1 MAYLDFMLRWRVAP
15 DRLDDWLSVCNKL
28 PFDGCVQQKYAYLN
42 CCRQVNKIC
51 AECRQIAV
59 FDDSKL
65 MAAAV
70 KLCEEDKRFTIAYV
84 LAGLIGLR
92 NPDTESQAEQYL
104 QQVIERE
111 KGVVYA
117 DFVYYVL
124 GEYYEVDRH
133 DWMFGWMWYQRMV
146 GCPLQ
151 ERRGKP
157 VSDGMYNIKLSNRMI
172 QTGQTDEA
180 WKILTEMK
188 EKLEE
193 KYTLGYI
200 SLDEVSM
207 WYQCTRMMEDMQRF
221 FRKKYVL
228 SGMPSDSIIGAIDRN
243 AEIWNFA
250 DKDDRQDVIQAVRTK
265 TEKK

>member
-1 MAYLDFMLRWRVAP
+1 MRWRVAP
-15 DRLDDWLSVCNKL
+15 DRLDNWLSVCNKL

-42 CCRQVNKIC
+42 CCRKVNKIC
-51 AECRQIAV
+51 AECRQIAI

-70 KLCEEDKRFTIAYV
+70 KLCEEDKKFTIAYV

-104 QQVIERE
+104 QQVTERE

-200 SLDEVSM
+200 SLDDVSM

-221 FRKKYVL
+221 SERNMCFLECHLIVSSEPL
-228 SGMPSDSIIGAIDRN
+228 TGMLKFGILQIMMADRTSS
-243 AEIWNFA
+243 
-250 DKDDRQDVIQAVRTK
+250 RQSEQRQKRNRQLLA
-265 TEKK
+265 

>member
-1 MAYLDFMLRWRVAP
+1 
-15 DRLDDWLSVCNKL
+15 
-28 PFDGCVQQKYAYLN
+28 
-42 CCRQVNKIC
+42 
-51 AECRQIAV
+51 
-59 FDDSKL
+59 
-65 MAAAV
+65 
-70 KLCEEDKRFTIAYV
+70 
-84 LAGLIGLR
+84 
-92 NPDTESQAEQYL
+92 
-104 QQVIERE
+104 
-111 KGVVYA
+111 
-117 DFVYYVL
+117 
-124 GEYYEVDRH
+124 
-133 DWMFGWMWYQRMV
+133 MWYQRMV

-200 SLDEVSM
+200 SLDDVSM

-243 AEIWNFA
+243 VEIWNFA
-250 DKDDRQDVIQAVRTK
+250 DNDDRQDVIQAVRAK